1 MLKLRN
7 IFGLECDRS
16 FFLSSYKIQAI
27 SEIEFRNIF
36 YYPSRCHFYLFP
48 FIREIFI
55 VISRYESAAMAR
67 IYVRVCS
74 SIFLAKRCPF
84 AIFHKSRLIN
94 ALPILYETVISLRC
108 KVKDL
113 CSYIGS
119 AESLNTFK
127 TYRYYLI

>member
-1 MLKLRN
+1 M
-7 IFGLECDRS
+7 RS
-16 FFLSSYKIQAI
+16 FPFPSSYKIYRRFEKL
-27 SEIEFRNIF
+27 SSGIF
-36 YYPSRCHFYLFP
+36 LLCFSLLFHLFS

-55 VISRYESAAMAR
+55 AIPRYESAVKAR

-94 ALPILYETVISLRC
+94 ALSILYETVISLRC

-113 CSYIGS
+113 YSYIESIG
-119 AESLNTFK
+119 SLNTFK
-127 TYRYYLI
+127 TN